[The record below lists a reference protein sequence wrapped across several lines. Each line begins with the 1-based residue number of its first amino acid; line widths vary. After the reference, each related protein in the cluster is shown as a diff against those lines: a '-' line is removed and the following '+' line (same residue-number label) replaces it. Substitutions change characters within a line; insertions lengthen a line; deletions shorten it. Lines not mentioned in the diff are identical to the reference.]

1 MPGTVRYRILPDIA
15 SCRPGQLACWLELAE
30 LCRAFEIDVKLPRAA
45 RSGLNHRDPGAGSL
59 FADTLEIRRCCGRL
73 HRRRATRWP
82 ALSAAVAALC
92 GRRHRDRKGTPWH
105 QLPARRF

>member
-45 RSGLNHRDPGAGSL
+45 RSGLNHRDPRGDRCSQIHWKFVDVVAGSIDAARL
-59 FADTLEIRRCCGRL
+59 DGQHCQQLWRRCVAVGI
-73 HRRRATRWP
+73 AT
-82 ALSAAVAALC
+82 
-92 GRRHRDRKGTPWH
+92 GKGAPW
-105 QLPARRF
+105 